1 MREKKKRRGYWR
13 GVRERKG
20 GEDRAGELEGKRGEG
35 RGGEEKDENLKVYV
49 TSLLSLISVVL
60 AKLFDNFGLI
70 LSSKQIQPALLFFFF
85 LLKNGGS
92 IQEVSLPFSLYY
104 QRLLVHK
111 LRVDKHR
118 NL

>member
-70 LSSKQIQPALLFFFF
+70 LSSKQIQPALLFFFSF
-85 LLKNGGS
+85 KERWKYSRS
-92 IQEVSLPFSLYY
+92 IAALQFVLPTPFGT
-104 QRLLVHK
+104 QIK
-111 LRVDKHR
+111 G
-118 NL
+118 